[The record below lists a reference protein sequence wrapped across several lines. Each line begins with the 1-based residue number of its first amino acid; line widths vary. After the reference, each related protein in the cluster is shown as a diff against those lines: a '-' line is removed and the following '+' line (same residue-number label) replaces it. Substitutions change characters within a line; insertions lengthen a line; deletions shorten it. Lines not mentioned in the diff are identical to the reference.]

1 MAATG
6 ATRAC
11 ARRGARRIGGQPGD
25 TMQQSW
31 RGVASA
37 VLIALACTARAANAT
52 NAGYTSGSCVG
63 CHTGGPSVTLSLT
76 GPATLAPG
84 ATGTYL
90 LTITSTTT
98 FGGLDVTASTG
109 TLAVGGSQ
117 SANTQL
123 LSGQITQTTRKS
135 EDVVSHDVLFS
146 FTWTAPMPFT
156 SATLTAFGLGANGD
170 GSTNGDTG
178 SSTTLMVAAAATPT
192 PTETATGTHTATA
205 TRTATGTATAT
216 STATATASATRTA
229 TRTATATSTATD
241 TGTATRT
248 ATGTVTATS
257 TTTATASAS
266 VTATATDTATAT
278 RTATG
283 TATAT
288 STATATTGTP
298 VPEGGACMETAQCEP
313 PLSCIDGVCTR
324 TPAPAPA
331 LTPGLLIVALGLL
344 AAIAAVGVW
353 RRR

>member
-178 SSTTLMVAAAATPT
+178 SSTTLMVAAAA
-192 PTETATGTHTATA
+192 ETATGTHTATA

-216 STATATASATRTA
+216 STATATA
-229 TRTATATSTATD
+229 
-241 TGTATRT
+241 TATRT

>member
-216 STATATASATRTA
+216 STATAT
-229 TRTATATSTATD
+229 
-241 TGTATRT
+241 
-248 ATGTVTATS
+248 
-257 TTTATASAS
+257 
-266 VTATATDTATAT
+266 
-278 RTATG
+278 
-283 TATAT
+283 
-288 STATATTGTP
+288 TGTP

-313 PLSCIDGVCTR
+313 PLTCIDGVCTR

-331 LTPGLLIVALGLL
+331 LTPGLLIVAVGLL